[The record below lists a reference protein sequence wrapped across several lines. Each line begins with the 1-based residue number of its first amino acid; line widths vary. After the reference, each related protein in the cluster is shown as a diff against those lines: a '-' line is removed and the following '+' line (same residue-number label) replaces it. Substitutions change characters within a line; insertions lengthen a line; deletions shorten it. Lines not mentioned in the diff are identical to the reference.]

1 MNEMQT
7 TMPLETCCRCGQ
19 AIGPDEPYMQSAS
32 VDIDEFSRKAF
43 SFPVESYHLTGPCH
57 DDARRRDRAERD
69 ARKASLKAA

>member
-19 AIGPDEPYMQSAS
+19 AIGPDEPYIQSAS

-43 SFPVESYHLTGPCH
+43 SFPVKSYHLTGRCYDEH
-57 DDARRRDRAERD
+57 KAGEAARRET
-69 ARKASLKAA
+69 LKAV